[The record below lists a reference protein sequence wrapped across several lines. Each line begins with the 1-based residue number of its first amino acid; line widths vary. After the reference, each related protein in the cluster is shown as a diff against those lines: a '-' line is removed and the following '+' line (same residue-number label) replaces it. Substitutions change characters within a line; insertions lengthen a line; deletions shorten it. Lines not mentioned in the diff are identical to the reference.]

1 MIDGVAVAGASYD
14 NDDDPQPHAAG
25 YAGIVTQLREMFEGA
40 VDTTWAGGRVGFR
53 CVTVDRLPMIG
64 ALPDLATTR
73 TQAATL
79 SGAQLT
85 DLPRLPGLY
94 GAYAYGSRGLIW
106 AALAG
111 EIIACLAEG
120 EPLPL
125 EADLVNAI
133 DPARFVLKQARH
145 GAL

>member
-1 MIDGVAVAGASYD
+1 MKALRF
-14 NDDDPQPHAAG
+14 
-25 YAGIVTQLREMFEGA
+25 GIEIET
-40 VDTTWAGGRVGFR
+40 VGL
-53 CVTVDRLPMIG
+53 DRLGLARAIQN
-64 ALPDLATTR
+64 ALGGTVASDY
-73 TQAATL
+73 